1 MNIVLLADK
10 KVRKGFEMAV
20 RDNANI
26 NLIGVE
32 MVIRGNTMSRIAE
45 HHNPHI
51 LVVYKDVP
59 TKDGIEV
66 NDLIS
71 FLRIKRP
78 NMRIIYVYGNIT
90 DNTAFSAYTDFLL
103 ENGITDIVTE
113 NDAKKVIEVIE
124 NPMTREDV
132 TDFLNELFSEV
143 TSKITDDK
151 QEEFIP
157 EQKFEELNI
166 DFPSVTEIGQFNV
179 DKLMYISSENSQV
192 DLLKIGIAQLQHH
205 NGCTHTAFEIAS
217 MLSQKNNVA
226 VIIAD
231 NITFENLAVFH
242 KISTLTAKTGLNMHG
257 IDVYPYEQYHEIKDY
272 YNVIVFDFS
281 YLKDEQKKSFMDC
294 DIKIMLSSAAEWDI
308 STLTKFIYYG
318 SDENCRNI
326 NFLFPRVT
334 SSKFIKYN
342 KQLIKSGITAYRLHN
357 SPDWTKPDTEN
368 ITVYRNILS
377 RYTVTPKP
385 KIKRRLFRIK

>member
-10 KVRKGFEMAV
+10 KVRKGFETAV
-20 RDNANI
+20 KSNANI

-32 MVIRGNTMSRIAE
+32 TVIRGNTMSRIAE

-66 NDLIS
+66 NDMIS
-71 FLRIKRP
+71 FLRIKKP
-78 NMRIIYVYGNIT
+78 NMRIICVYGQIT
-90 DNTAFSAYTDFLL
+90 DNTAFSADTNFLL
-103 ENGITDIVTE
+103 ENGITDIVVE

-124 NPMTREDV
+124 NPMTREDT
-132 TDFLNELFSEV
+132 TDFLNKLFSEEI
-143 TSKITDDK
+143 SEITI
-151 QEEFIP
+151 EEENAP
-157 EQKFEELNI
+157 EQEFEELNV
-166 DFPSVTEIGQFNV
+166 DFPSVTEIGQFNT
-179 DKLMYISSENSQV
+179 DKLMYISSEHSQV

-217 MLSQKNNVA
+217 MLSKKNNVA
-226 VIIAD
+226 VVIAD

-242 KISTLTAKTGLNMHG
+242 KISTLSAKTGLNMHG
-257 IDVYPYEQYHEIKDY
+257 IDVYPYEQYDKIKDY

-281 YLKDEQKKSFMDC
+281 YLRDEHKKSFMDC

-308 STLTKFIYYG
+308 TTLTKFIYYG
-318 SDENCRNI
+318 SDVNCRNI

-342 KQLIKSGITAYRLHN
+342 KQLMKSEITAYRLHY

-368 ITVYRNILS
+368 ITVYKNILS
-377 RYTVTPKP
+377 RYTVTPQP
-385 KIKRRLFRIK
+385 KIKRRLFKIK

>member
-51 LVVYKDVP
+51 LVVYRDVP

-90 DNTAFSAYTDFLL
+90 DNTVFSAYTDFLL
-103 ENGITDIVTE
+103 ENGIMDIVTE
-113 NDAKKVIEVIE
+113 NDAKKIIEVIE
-124 NPMTREDV
+124 NPMTKEDV
-132 TDFLNELFSEV
+132 TDFLNELFLEETSE
-143 TSKITDDK
+143 ITDDK

-205 NGCTHTAFEIAS
+205 NGCTHTSLEIAS

-281 YLKDEQKKSFMDC
+281 YLKDEHKKSFMDC
-294 DIKIMLSSAAEWDI
+294 NIKIMLSSAAEWDI

-342 KQLIKSGITAYRLHN
+342 KQLMKSGITAYRLHY

-368 ITVYRNILS
+368 ITVYKNILS

>member
-10 KVRKGFEMAV
+10 KVRKGFETAV

-26 NLIGVE
+26 NLIGAE

-51 LVVYKDVP
+51 LVVYRDVP

-71 FLRIKRP
+71 FLRIKKT

-132 TDFLNELFSEV
+132 TDFLNELFLEETSEI
-143 TSKITDDK
+143 KIEK
-151 QEEFIP
+151 EENAP
-157 EQKFEELNI
+157 EHTFEELNI
-166 DFPSVTEIGQFNV
+166 DFPSVTEKKQF
-179 DKLMYISSENSQV
+179 DIEKLMYISSENSNL

-205 NGCTHTAFEIAS
+205 NGCTHTALEIAV

-231 NITFENLAVFH
+231 NITFENLAIFH
-242 KISTLTAKTGLNMHG
+242 KISTLAAKEGLSVHG
-257 IDVYPYEQYHEIKDY
+257 IDVYPYEQYHEIKDC

-281 YLKDEQKKSFMDC
+281 YLRDKQKKSFIDC
-294 DIKIMLSSAAEWDI
+294 DVKIMLSSIAEWDI
-308 STLTKFIYYG
+308 STLIKFIYND
-318 SDENCRNI
+318 SDEICRNI

-342 KQLIKSGITAYRLHN
+342 KQLIKSGIIAYRLHD

-377 RYTVTPKP
+377 KYTVTPKP
-385 KIKRRLFRIK
+385 KTKRRLFRIK